1 MALIGNQLA
10 SSENNSYRVL
20 DNLASFTLTFDGSSS
35 ANVLASTDTIALSQH
50 PFVTG
55 QRVTYSSGGGSP
67 IGGLLSGTAY
77 YITKTDQNSFKL
89 ATSYVNAITNINI
102 DLVGTGTGVT
112 HSFNVAFDGVNTKFK
127 ATYSNGTKCTISRAA
142 QLDIAIN
149 GVVQQPYDSNPP
161 PNGFTIEADATI
173 VFSTAP
179 LAGYTF
185 WGKALSGSTASVEI
199 SDNSIDNF
207 TGNGSTTNFTLS
219 KTPANSQNVLVTIN
233 GVTQYPSDATGTR
246 SYSTNANVL
255 VFTAAPANGSLIQVR
270 YIGFAGP
277 TSSNVTGFY
286 GRTGNVVLNSSDGIG
301 VGTAKIGTGIVGLAT
316 ALLVEGNVR
325 ITGILTIGT
334 SSITLNG
341 STDTISARAVSTGST
356 VSIGASTIVVGN
368 NFIGNNSIGLGATTT
383 IGRNS
388 GVGTATGTIIY
399 NSSTGQIEVYSGTV
413 WNASSSSSYIQASGG
428 TITNYYSGGVLYQA
442 HTFTSSGTFT
452 VLNATP
458 LNNTV
463 EYLVVAGGGGGGSN
477 NGGGGSGGFRTGVD
491 FTVSTSPGSYTVT
504 VGSGGGGSSS
514 PGTPG
519 SNGNPSVFSTITST
533 GGGGG
538 GSFSNSNANAG
549 QPGGSG
555 GGGGGSDSGRPLA
568 PAGTGNI
575 PPASPPQGN
584 PGGTGASQ
592 NTTNGGG
599 GGGGAGSAGG
609 NGGPAQGGNGGA
621 GQTSS
626 ISGTSVTYAGGGG
639 GGSNGGSQGS
649 GGPGGGGQGAGGAGT
664 INTGGGGGTA
674 GNGVGGSGGSG
685 IVIVRY
691 QIGQQAVKAT
701 GGSVSYASGKTIHT
715 FTSSGTFTVRDPSLT
730 SVDYLLVAGGGGG
743 GGTISGGGGAGA
755 IRYAT
760 LSPVSTSPGIYTIT
774 IGSGGNGGNGDLSVN
789 ATNGSNTSFGPLSA
803 TGGGAGSPN
812 YGGVGAPGGSG
823 GGGGRAPG
831 PGGAIQPGG
840 TGSGSPGASP
850 EAVSPASGW
859 GTPGGTGSNT
869 GGGDN
874 YGSGGG
880 GGGAGG
886 AGSNASG
893 GTGGPGG
900 NGVQYTIS
908 GTAVVYAGGGG
919 GGSFNGTGGSGG
931 PGGGG
936 VGSAGNGPIAGT
948 GTQNTGSGGG
958 SGGYPIW
965 RVGGNGGSGIVII
978 SYPS

>member
-1 MALIGNQLA
+1 MPLIGNQLA
-10 SSENNSYRVL
+10 SAENNSFRVL
-20 DNLASFTLTFDGSSS
+20 DDISNFTLTFDGSS
-35 ANVLASTDTIALSQH
+35 ASVVSSTNDTITLFQH

-55 QRVTYSSGGGSP
+55 QRVTYSSGAGTQ
-67 IGGLLSGTAY
+67 IGGLTSGSVYFIIKVDSNTFRLSTTLAGSL
-77 YITKTDQNSFKL
+77 QNS
-89 ATSYVNAITNINI
+89 NIV
-102 DLVGTGTGVT
+102 DLISTGTGIN
-112 HSFNVAFDGVNTKFK
+112 HSFNVRFDGVNTKFK
-127 ATYSNGTKCTISRAA
+127 ATYNNGTKCSISRAA

-149 GVVQQPYDSNPP
+149 GVIQQPYDSNPP

-179 LAGYTF
+179 LTGFTF
-185 WGKALSGSTASVEI
+185 WGKALSNSIASFET
-199 SDNSIDNF
+199 SDNSIDTF
-207 TGNGSTTNFTLS
+207 TGNGSQTAFVLS

-233 GVTQYPSDATGTR
+233 GVLQYPSDASATR
-246 SYSTNANVL
+246 SYAVNANVL
-255 VFTAAPANGSLIQVR
+255 VFDSAPANGSVIQVR
-270 YIGFAGP
+270 YIGFAGA
-277 TSSNVTGFY
+277 TSSSVTGFY
-286 GRTGNVVLNSSDGIG
+286 GRTGNVVLTSSDGIG
-301 VGTAKIGTGIVGLAT
+301 VGTAKIGVGTNVGVAT
-316 ALLVEGNVR
+316 ALLVEGHAR
-325 ITGILTIGT
+325 ITGILTVGT
-334 SSITLNG
+334 SSITLDGRNDRITVG
-341 STDTISARAVSTGST
+341 PSFISASGV
-356 VSIGASTIVVGN
+356 
-368 NFIGNNSIGLGATTT
+368 GLGVTTS
-383 IGRNS
+383 IGRNA
-388 GVGTATGTIIY
+388 GVGTATGTLIY
-399 NSSTGQIEVYSGTV
+399 NSSTQQLEIYNGTT
-413 WNASSSSSYIQASGG
+413 WITSSSSQFIQASGG
-428 TITNYYSGGVLYQA
+428 TISNYYSGGVLYQA

-458 LNNTV
+458 INNTV
-463 EYLVVAGGGGGGSN
+463 EYLVVAGGGGAGSN
-477 NGGGGSGGFRTGVD
+477 NGGGGAGGFRTGVD
-491 FTVSTSPGSYTVT
+491 FVVGTSPGSYTVT
-504 VGSGGGGSSS
+504 IGGGGGGSTG
-514 PGTPG
+514 PGVPG

-568 PAGTGNI
+568 PAGSGNT
-575 PPASPPQGN
+575 PPSSPPQGN

-626 ISGTSVTYAGGGG
+626 ISGASVTYAGGGG

-649 GGPGGGGQGAGGAGT
+649 GGPGGGGSGGGGAGT
-664 INTGGGGGTA
+664 TNTGGGGGT
-674 GNGVGGSGGSG
+674 GGSSVGGAGGSG
-685 IVIVRY
+685 IVIIRY

-760 LSPVSTSPGIYTIT
+760 SSPVSTSPGIYTIT
-774 IGSGGNGGNGDLSVN
+774 IGSGGNGGNGDLGVN
-789 ATNGSNTSFGPLSA
+789 ATNGSNTSFGALSA

-893 GTGGPGG
+893 GAGGPGG
-900 NGVQYTIS
+900 NGVLYTIS
-908 GTAVVYAGGGG
+908 GASGTYAGGGG
-919 GGSFNGTGGSGG
+919 GGAYNGTGGNGG

-948 GTQNTGSGGG
+948 GVVNTGSGGG

-965 RVGGNGGSGIVII
+965 RVGGSGGSGIVII
-978 SYPS
+978 AYPS

>member
-1 MALIGNQLA
+1 MALIGNQL
-10 SSENNSYRVL
+10 SSAENNSYRVL

-89 ATSYVNAITNINI
+89 ASSYVNAITNINI

-127 ATYSNGTKCTISRAA
+127 ATYSNGTKCTISRAP

-185 WGKALSGSTASVEI
+185 WGKALSGSIASVEN

-219 KTPANSQNVLVTIN
+219 KTPTNSQNVLVTIN

-341 STDTISARAVSTGST
+341 STDTI
-356 VSIGASTIVVGN
+356 VVGSS
-368 NFIGNNSIGLGATTT
+368 FIRNNSIGLGATTT
-383 IGRNS
+383 TGRNA

-399 NSSTGQIEVYSGTV
+399 NSTTGLVEVYNG
-413 WNASSSSSYIQASGG
+413 SSWQSTSDRYLQASGG
-428 TITNYYSGGVLYQA
+428 IVTTYYSGGVLWAA

-452 VLNATP
+452 VISAPPN
-458 LNNTV
+458 NNTV
-463 EYLVVAGGGGGGSN
+463 EYLVVAGGGAGGGMPGN
-477 NGGGGSGGFRTGVD
+477 QTGGGGGGAGGFRNGIGV
-491 FTVSTSPGSYTVT
+491 TVNAAPGSYTVT
-504 VGSGGGGSSS
+504 VGAGGATTPNSTTGGSGS
-514 PGTPG
+514 PSWFGIVG
-519 SNGNPSVFSTITST
+519 VSTITST

-538 GSFSNSNANAG
+538 APPTASNPGSANAG
-549 QPGGSG
+549 SGGSG
-555 GGGGGSDSGRPLA
+555 GGGGAATSSPPTFRTGGS
-568 PAGTGNI
+568 GNT
-575 PPASPPQGN
+575 PSTSPPQGN
-584 PGGTGASQ
+584 SGGYGGFDGSNLSA
-592 NTTNGGG
+592 GG
-599 GGGGAGSAGG
+599 GGGGAGAAGANGGSGPGGVGGPGG
-609 NGGPAQGGNGGA
+609 NGLASA
-621 GQTSS
+621 

-639 GGSNGGSQGS
+639 GGAYNIPSPSLSSGGS
-649 GGPGGGGQGAGGAGT
+649 GGGGAGGRGGGPVGPDVSGTAGT
-664 INTGGGGGTA
+664 TNTGGGGGSGATTA
-674 GNGVGGSGGSG
+674 GSGGSG
-685 IVIVRY
+685 VVIIRY
-691 QIGQQAVKAT
+691 QVGQQSVKAT
-701 GGSVSYASGKTIHT
+701 GGTVSYVGGKTIHT
-715 FTSSGTFTVRDPSLT
+715 FTSSSTFTITDPALT
-730 SVDYLLVAGGGGG
+730 SVEYLVVGGGGAGGAFTSAGGGGAGGLRNSSSHPVNSSPGVYTITVGSGGAGSDTSSVVGANGSPSIFDTITSQGGGGG
-743 GGTISGGGGAGA
+743 GSNSTANGT
-755 IRYAT
+755 
-760 LSPVSTSPGIYTIT
+760 
-774 IGSGGNGGNGDLSVN
+774 
-789 ATNGSNTSFGPLSA
+789 
-803 TGGGAGSPN
+803 
-812 YGGVGAPGGSG
+812 PGGSG
-823 GGGGRAPG
+823 GGGAGEFAGSAGNGSRVTGTSTPAPSQGNDGGAGG
-831 PGGAIQPGG
+831 PGALRR
-840 TGSGSPGASP
+840 
-850 EAVSPASGW
+850 
-859 GTPGGTGSNT
+859 
-869 GGGDN
+869 
-874 YGSGGG
+874 GGG

-886 AGSNASG
+886 AGVAGPTSG
-893 GTGGPGG
+893 NGGPGSAF
-900 NGVQYTIS
+900 TIS
-908 GTAVVYAGGGG
+908 GASITYAGGGG
-919 GGSFNGTGGSGG
+919 GAGEGQVSGSGG

-936 VGSAGNGPIAGT
+936 NAGSQAPGSAGTVNLGA
-948 GTQNTGSGGG
+948 GGG
-958 SGGYPIW
+958 GAGRGPSPAGGPFN
-965 RVGGNGGSGIVII
+965 GGNGGSGIVII